1 MRKKNSK
8 SRRNNRSPKR
18 NNSNNNGNRNSQNI
32 NDSKPVTISDDF
44 VFLNLTCTR
53 EQEEMYFDQDL
64 FPSTHDAAEMMLYAY
79 VDSTP
84 CVADLLWSKQQQ
96 GQDHFLKLTDEQHWE
111 ELPTFDFSTHEPRL
125 F

>member
-18 NNSNNNGNRNSQNI
+18 NNNNNRNVSQSI
-32 NDSKPVTISDDF
+32 SDSKPVTISDDF

-64 FPSTHDAAEMMLYAY
+64 FPSTHDSAEMMLYAY
-79 VDSTP
+79 VDSAP
-84 CVADLLWSKQQQ
+84 CVADLLWTKQQQ
-96 GQDHFLKLTDEQHWE
+96 GQDHFLKLTDEQSWE
-111 ELPTFDFSTHEPRL
+111 ELPTLDFSTHEPRL